1 MQTSA
6 RPITET
12 TADDSSA
19 DRFYDLSLRILM
31 VVVSVGLVGSVAF
44 LTYRWAAPPRP
55 VQTNVPVME
64 VGVKPAP
71 TVTPSAAPAP
81 KGEVLMAP
89 GQIFKCEV
97 AGRITFSEQP
107 CSAAAAEKKAEK
119 AEKAEK
125 ADNGASKP
133 ARTR

>member
-6 RPITET
+6 QQ
-12 TADDSSA
+12 TAAEDSSA

-44 LTYRWAAPPRP
+44 LTYRWVAPPRP
-55 VQTNVPVME
+55 VQTEVPVME
-64 VGVKPAP
+64 VGVKPLPAAAP
-71 TVTPSAAPAP
+71 FAAPAP

-107 CSAAAAEKKAEK
+107 CAAASADKKAESAPAK
-119 AEKAEK
+119 A
-125 ADNGASKP
+125 

>member
-6 RPITET
+6 QQTTVQT
-12 TADDSSA
+12 TANEDSSA

-44 LTYRWAAPPRP
+44 LTYRWVAPPRLAP
-55 VQTNVPVME
+55 AHVPMLE
-64 VGVKPAP
+64 VGVKPLPA
-71 TVTPSAAPAP
+71 VTPAAAPAP

-97 AGRITFSEQP
+97 EGRITFSEQP
-107 CSAAAAEKKAEK
+107 CTAAGAEKKAESAGAK
-119 AEKAEK
+119 A
-125 ADNGASKP
+125 

>member
-6 RPITET
+6 PPTG
-12 TADDSSA
+12 TAEDSSA

-44 LTYRWAAPPRP
+44 LTYRWLAPPRP
-55 VQTNVPVME
+55 VQTVVPVME
-64 VGVKPAP
+64 VGVRPLPAA
-71 TVTPSAAPAP
+71 TPSASPAP

-97 AGRITFSEQP
+97 NGRITFSEQP
-107 CSAAAAEKKAEK
+107 CAAAGSEKKSET
-119 AEKAEK
+119 
-125 ADNGASKP
+125 GAPRAPRS
-133 ARTR
+133 R